1 MAKPSE
7 DSAPERSAL
16 VLCPEA
22 PYPAVG
28 GGALRTASILDYLAP
43 RYKVD
48 VIVFREPEAPDPAP
62 SFPAGG
68 TRTVNVIGLPHHSK
82 KPQARAA
89 RNLIRF
95 LKGRPPLNDRF
106 RGFAAEVSRCL
117 ARRPY
122 ELALIE
128 HFWCAPY
135 WEQIA
140 PHAARTILDLHNI
153 ESVLYTRTAAP
164 EPWPVSALFR
174 RFASAASSLERQWI
188 PRFSSVLVASEQD
201 AEQVR
206 RLAPGAT
213 VVVYPNSIPAV
224 PRSSVRETE
233 AIAFSGNLEYRPN
246 ISAVRFFRNE
256 VWPILRERWPM
267 LRWQVIG
274 RNPGAV
280 AGEVA
285 GDPRIELIGPVED
298 AVATLAAARVV
309 VAPLLTGSGTRVKIL
324 EAWAAGRAVVSTSI
338 GAEGLGARDGEH
350 LLVADTAESFA
361 DAVSRML
368 ASVEQRQRI
377 GAAGRAL
384 YEERFTWNRAWET
397 LAGVGL

>member
-16 VLCPEA
+16 VFCPEA

-28 GGALRTASILDYLAP
+28 GGALRTASILGYLAP

-48 VIVFREPEAPDPAP
+48 VIVFREPGAPDPAP
-62 SFPAGG
+62 LFPAGG
-68 TRTVNVIGLPHHSK
+68 LRAVHVIGLPYHSK
-82 KPQARAA
+82 QPHSRAA
-89 RNLIRF
+89 RNLVRF

-106 RGFAAEVSRCL
+106 NGFAAEVSRCL
-117 ARRPY
+117 ERRRY
-122 ELALIE
+122 DLAIVE

-140 PHAARTILDLHNI
+140 PHAARTVLDLHNI
-153 ESVLYTRTAAP
+153 ESVLYARTAAA
-164 EPWPVSALFR
+164 EPWPASALFR
-174 RFASAASSLERQWI
+174 RFASAASRLERQWI
-188 PRFSSVLVASEQD
+188 PRFSSVLVSSEED

-206 RLAPGAT
+206 RLAPGAAA
-213 VVVYPNSIPAV
+213 VVYPNSIPAA
-224 PRSSVRETE
+224 PRSCVPETE
-233 AIAFSGNLEYRPN
+233 VIAFSGNLAYRPN
-246 ISAVRFFRNE
+246 ISGVRFFRNE

-267 LRWQVIG
+267 LRWQVVG
-274 RNPGAV
+274 KNPGAV
-280 AGEVA
+280 AGYVR

-350 LLVADTAESFA
+350 LLLADTAESFA
-361 DAVSRML
+361 EAVSRML
-368 ASVEQRQRI
+368 ASAEQRRRI

-384 YEERFTWNRAWET
+384 YEERFTWNRAWDT
-397 LAGVGL
+397 LAGVGI